1 MLEITMRKDLAQEGL
16 AIPAFDDI
24 LASAPHYVGEHY
36 IGEEELIG
44 AELEGN
50 TEDDTD
56 PRYDYTRLRLKDGRL
71 LYFIGVDLD
80 FYNEG
85 VEA

>member
-1 MLEITMRKDLAQEGL
+1 MLEITMRKDLAEDGL
-16 AIPAFDDI
+16 AVPAFDDI
-24 LASAPHYVGEHY
+24 DADGNYVGEYY
-36 IGEEELIG
+36 ITAEALLG

-50 TEDDTD
+50 TEDDKH
-56 PRYDYTRLRLKDGRL
+56 PRYDYTRLRLRDGRL

-85 VEA
+85 VEQ

>member
-1 MLEITMRKDLAQEGL
+1 MLEITMRKDLAEDGL
-16 AIPAFDDI
+16 AVPAFDDI
-24 LASAPHYVGEHY
+24 DDNGDYVGKHY
-36 IGEEELIG
+36 ITEEELLG

-50 TEDDTD
+50 TEDDKH
-56 PRYDYTRLRLKDGRL
+56 PRYDYTRLRLRDGRL